1 MQADRMPRRVRG
13 DAAAQRAVLSL
24 VLEAH
29 PKPLT
34 IPELAQEL
42 DGEGDAAERAVVA
55 LVGAGLLECG
65 EVSVSATDA
74 ALRHDRLEL
83 P

>member
-1 MQADRMPRRVRG
+1 MPRRARG

-34 IPELAQEL
+34 IPDLARELG
-42 DGEGDAAERAVVA
+42 GEDTAAERAVVS
-55 LVGAGLLECG
+55 LVGVGLLQCG
-65 EVSVSATDA
+65 GISVSATDA
-74 ALRHDRLEL
+74 ALRQDRLEL

>member
-1 MQADRMPRRVRG
+1 VRG

-34 IPELAQEL
+34 IPELASEL
-42 DGEGDAAERAVVA
+42 DGEGDAERAVVA
-55 LVGAGLLECG
+55 LVGAGLLNCG
-65 EVSVSATDA
+65 GLSIRATDA

>member
-1 MQADRMPRRVRG
+1 MQADRMPRQVRG

-34 IPELAQEL
+34 IPELANEL
-42 DGEGDAAERAVVA
+42 EGEDGGAERAVVA
-55 LVGAGLLECG
+55 LVGAGLLNCG
-65 EVSVSATDA
+65 GLSVSATDA

>member
-34 IPELAQEL
+34 IPELAREIGPQ
-42 DGEGDAAERAVVA
+42 DAIEPAVRGLVA
-55 LVGAGLLECG
+55 IGLLECNG
-65 EVSVSATDA
+65 GLIKPTAATIYF
-74 ALRHDRLEL
+74 DRLEL

>member
-29 PKPLT
+29 PKPLI
-34 IPELAQEL
+34 IPELAQEF
-42 DGEGDAAERAVVA
+42 DGEGDAERAVVA
-55 LVGAGLLECG
+55 LVGVGLLECG
-65 EVSVSATDA
+65 GLSVSATDA